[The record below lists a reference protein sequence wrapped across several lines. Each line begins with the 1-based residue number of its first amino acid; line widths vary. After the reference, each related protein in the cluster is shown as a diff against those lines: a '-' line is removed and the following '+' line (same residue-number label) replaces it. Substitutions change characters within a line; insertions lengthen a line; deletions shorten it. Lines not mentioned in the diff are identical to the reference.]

1 MESQQSKEPRHRK
14 LGEVVDSNVPDFKL
28 RLRMP
33 HWAPDEVSHPQ
44 GAAPEKNETIYVEE
58 ALKAARDSAGGIG
71 RDAFQPPLTD
81 TGGDWVLG
89 AKSWSPKSGS
99 AFDRWLEEICSMA
112 RRHNVALYRL
122 RKLHLEVESH
132 GTMEPLPDEPTS
144 PSPEEAEILY
154 QAAVVELRRHLE
166 KRTDD
171 GKPRVVDMVQVNG
184 YIVSVRAVDGIFDG
198 LPASGSASILGP
210 QPGGSD
216 SSHIYLSSPFCS
228 SC

>member
-1 MESQQSKEPRHRK
+1 MESQKPQEPRHRK
-14 LGEVVDSNVPDFKL
+14 LGEVVKSDVEEFKL

-33 HWAPDEVSHPQ
+33 HWAPDEVSHFQ
-44 GAAPEKNETIYVEE
+44 GAAPEKNEAIYVEE
-58 ALKAARDSAGGIG
+58 ALKAVKGSGEPYR
-71 RDAFQPPLTD
+71 RDAFQPPLEEA
-81 TGGDWVLG
+81 GGEWVLG
-89 AKSWSPKSGS
+89 AKDWSPKPGS
-99 AFDRWLEEICSMA
+99 AFDRWLDELCSMA

-122 RKLHLEVESH
+122 RKLHLEVEGH
-132 GTMEPLPDEPTS
+132 GTMDPLPEEPVP
-144 PSPEEAEILY
+144 PSPEESELLY
-154 QAAVVELRRHLE
+154 QAAVVELRKHLD
-166 KRTDD
+166 KRTAD

-198 LPASGSASILGP
+198 LPPSGSASILGP